1 MLKFVW
7 LFLFILC
14 GCNSSQSGDNS
25 THAKEGNIDYMR
37 EWIDIRTY
45 ETEREAI
52 DCLNEI
58 KKGVLDEFGK
68 FKEIVIEEYEI

>member
-1 MLKFVW
+1 MKIRLVQTDYSEFKVQR
-7 LFLFILC
+7 LE
-14 GCNSSQSGDNS
+14 
-25 THAKEGNIDYMR
+25 KERNIDYMR

-68 FKEIVIEEYEI
+68 FKEIVIEVYEI

>member
-1 MLKFVW
+1 MKIRLVQTDYSEFKVQR
-7 LFLFILC
+7 L
-14 GCNSSQSGDNS
+14 
-25 THAKEGNIDYMR
+25 EEERNIDYMR

>member
-1 MLKFVW
+1 MKIRLVQTDYSEFKVQR
-7 LFLFILC
+7 LE
-14 GCNSSQSGDNS
+14 
-25 THAKEGNIDYMR
+25 KERNIDYMR

-68 FKEIVIEEYEI
+68 FKEKVIEEYEI